1 MYSYFRGMIYDG
13 NETYYVQPFPG
24 DMDRV
29 SAIVI
34 NYLLVMLYLRAQGE
48 PAT

>member
-1 MYSYFRGMIYDG
+1 MYPFRGMIYDG

-29 SAIVI
+29 SAIVMI
-34 NYLLVMLYLRAQGE
+34 YFLAMC
-48 PAT
+48 